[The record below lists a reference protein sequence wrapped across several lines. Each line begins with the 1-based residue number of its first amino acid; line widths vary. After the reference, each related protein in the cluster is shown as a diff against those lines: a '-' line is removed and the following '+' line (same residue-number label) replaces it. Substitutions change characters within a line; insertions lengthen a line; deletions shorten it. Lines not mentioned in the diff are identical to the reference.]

1 MEIGLFPLELVLM
14 PTERVPLHIFEP
26 RYKELIGECL
36 RSGLEFGL
44 VLEDEQGRREIG
56 TRAVVVEVL
65 QVFDDGRMNVV
76 VEGHERFRLRELT
89 TGREFLTGEV
99 EPVDDDEDDVPA
111 PERDRALAL
120 FRRLVEAV
128 GEDVDEPDGSSGSL
142 AFEIA
147 ARVDFG
153 TEPKQELLELRSEP
167 VRLGQ
172 LCELLEGL
180 ARLSPG
186 RCSQGLSWRA
196 SRGQRPKAGRGV
208 SPYPRPGW
216 G

>member
-1 MEIGLFPLELVLM
+1 VAEIGLFPLELVLL

-36 RSGLEFGL
+36 RSGDEFGL

-56 TRAVVVEVL
+56 TRAAVVEVL

-76 VEGHERFRLRELT
+76 VEGHDRFRLQELT
-89 TGREFLTGEV
+89 VGRDFLTGEV
-99 EPVDDDEDDVPA
+99 EPVHDEDPDA
-111 PERDRALAL
+111 QATDSERALVL

-128 GEDVDEPDGSSGSL
+128 GEDVDEPDGRSGSL

-153 TEPKQELLELRSEP
+153 IEPKQELLELLSESE
-167 VRLGQ
+167 RLRQ
-172 LCELLEGL
+172 LSELLEG
-180 ARLSPG
+180 AIEAVR
-186 RCSQGLSWRA
+186 REREVRERA
-196 SRGQRPKAGRGV
+196 ATNGKV
-208 SPYPRPGW
+208 SHG
-216 G
+216 